1 MLNMCANLGQ
11 GKVMKRFPI
20 KLSVHYLTTFK
31 LLIVCSISML
41 ISACGSSQHSL
52 KIARQTCRK
61 GADIL
66 KHRIGPEFSRFV
78 SITPLPLSRSKYGC
92 TFVYTKILEELP
104 GEVVGS
110 YVSATE
116 PHELAF
122 VIPDYEGRLIL
133 NQPSRPKYRR
143 GPVTMAVKLAE
154 IRLGAPPEIIV
165 EEREV
170 DSQSPIY
177 SMRIFMYADGVPVP
191 KEIFAER
198 LSARLNDGREKE
210 LEWLIADI
218 EGFSAIILKDKISS
232 NEKVYMWHES
242 LQSYQYDLA
251 VTQRRKL
258 SPNAAQLHLNSK
270 KDLRPKVIK
279 PLHSAAQLPKSL
291 VTVIESDQEKMKTKS
306 NSQQSGTSLKS
317 QNMQETPP
325 KSKKSHSRPRENN
338 EKVTTVDEFLE
349 GL

>member
-1 MLNMCANLGQ
+1 
-11 GKVMKRFPI
+11 MKRFPI
-20 KLSVHYLTTFK
+20 KLSVYYLTPIK
-31 LLIVCSISML
+31 LLIIFGLSIL
-41 ISACGSSQHSL
+41 LGACGASQHSL
-52 KIARQTCRK
+52 KVARQTCRK
-61 GADIL
+61 GAEIL
-66 KHRIGPEFSRFV
+66 EHRIGPEFSRFV
-78 SITPLPLSRSKYGC
+78 SITPLPLSSSKYGC
-92 TFVYTKILEELP
+92 AYVYTKILEELP

-133 NQPSRPKYRR
+133 NQPSRPKYRKS
-143 GPVTMAVKLAE
+143 PVTMVVKLAE

-165 EEREV
+165 EERDV

-198 LSARLNDGREKE
+198 LSTRLSDGRERE
-210 LEWLIADI
+210 LEWLVANI
-218 EGFSAIILKDKISS
+218 EGLSAIILKDRRSS
-232 NEKVYMWHES
+232 KEKVYMWHES

-251 VTQRRKL
+251 VTQRRTL
-258 SPNAAQLHLNSK
+258 SPNASQLRLNSK

-279 PLHSAAQLPKSL
+279 PLHSDLQLPKSL
-291 VTVIESDQEKMKTKS
+291 VPVIESDQEKMKTKS
-306 NSQQSGTSLKS
+306 NSQKSESDLKKD
-317 QNMQETPP
+317 NKNKALDQER
-325 KSKKSHSRPRENN
+325 SKKTTGQSSH
-338 EKVTTVDEFLE
+338 KQVTTVDEFLE